1 MKNSAALQQKIK
13 DVFFGLY
20 LLQLFNY
27 IAPVIIIPII
37 INHLGLIGFGELVY
51 ITSIYQVISLGIDYG
66 FTYTAPVMAA
76 KYNGDDSSLKRYYC
90 QIAFLKISLYVF
102 LCVVA
107 CILTI
112 FDIIKLSFDYLY
124 VIFFCCLG
132 NVITPLWLFQG
143 TGNFKLL
150 SNVQI
155 VSRIILFLGLLSY
168 LYLDGK
174 NLIFISMLQNGT
186 LILCAIFLRKKL
198 WLVSWSNISLS
209 DSINEFK
216 KATNV
221 FIGVLGTIGYGS
233 LIPILIG
240 NYCGHANLA
249 VYSVVQKLTA
259 ACQSL
264 INPVSQYMLSEVSK
278 VHNENKL
285 FYSKIK
291 KSIYI
296 HLGISIVSCI
306 GYLIFGTCVAKLIGK
321 VDVAFSII
329 AISSLITIFSSL
341 NNVLGV
347 QMLIPKNEIVSL
359 RTANVM
365 SGIIVASISYL
376 IITHYNV
383 LGGVLLN
390 LIGESLVFLFL
401 ALIAIRKWGK

>member
-1 MKNSAALQQKIK
+1 MKNSIALKQKIK
-13 DVFFGLY
+13 DVFLGLY

-27 IAPVIIIPII
+27 IAPVVIIPII
-37 INHLGLIGFGELVY
+37 INHLGLNSFGELVY
-51 ITSIYQVISLGIDYG
+51 ISSIYQVISLGIDYG

-76 KYNGDDSSLKRYYC
+76 KYQKDESALKKYYC
-90 QIAFLKISLYVF
+90 QIAFLKSILYMV
-102 LCVVA
+102 LCFVVS
-107 CILTI
+107 ILTVL
-112 FDIIKLSFDYLY
+112 DVVKLSFDYLC
-124 VIFFCCLG
+124 VIFFCCIG

-143 TGNFKLL
+143 VGNFKLL

-155 VSRIILFLGLLSY
+155 VSRILLFLGLLLY
-168 LYLDGK
+168 LYLGGT
-174 NLIFISMLQNGT
+174 NLTTISFLQNGT
-186 LILCAIFLRKKL
+186 LIICVVFLRKNL
-198 WLVSWSNISLS
+198 WQVRWSSISIPE
-209 DSINEFK
+209 SISEFK
-216 KATNV
+216 KASNV

-240 NYCGHANLA
+240 NYCGHASLA
-249 VYSVVQKLTA
+249 IYSVVQKLTS

-264 INPVSQYMLSEVSK
+264 INPVSQFMLSEVSK
-278 VHNENKL
+278 AQNDNTL

-296 HLGISIVSCI
+296 HLSISILACI
-306 GYLIFGTCVAKLIGK
+306 GYLIFGGFVAKLIGK
-321 VDVAFSII
+321 VEVGYSII
-329 AISSLITIFSSL
+329 AISSVITIFSSL

-365 SGIIVASISYL
+365 SGIIVASASYL
-376 IITHYNV
+376 IITQYNV